1 MNIYEIPSLI
11 NEKNINIQRNNI
23 IIYQNFI
30 YEQISENEIIYSLNK
45 YIYILNIE
53 NDTNRSFIS
62 KRINF
67 EIMSLKIL
75 KDNTLLIGGRSEIR
89 RLYVKTLENL
99 PNLIS
104 FDEDD
109 DEEYDYNFIGL
120 NRNEN
125 DVRSIIELNDGKL
138 MLILS
143 YDIKIYGN
151 KFKEYLNNNL

>member
-1 MNIYEIPSLI
+1 MKNIGSEIPRYELRGNGIRVHFTALQSALI
-11 NEKNINIQRNNI
+11 KEDKEKEEGSKAPKHQSAKAHGALEDTLAFDI
-23 IIYQNFI
+23 I
-30 YEQISENEIIYSLNK
+30 
-45 YIYILNIE
+45 
-53 NDTNRSFIS
+53 
-62 KRINF
+62 
-67 EIMSLKIL
+67 KIL

-125 DVRSIIELNDGKL
+125 DVGSIIELNDGKL
-138 MLILS
+138 MLVLS